1 MLFKLYLKDVKVL
14 LSDKKGLM
22 IFILMPMVLT
32 TILSFAL
39 SGSFGEP
46 GKMDAI
52 EVAIVKAYDVD
63 GETEAFMQT
72 ASQMMGEAA
81 AEMGSDLESALNFET
96 LFFQDFLGDERLS
109 TILKTK
115 VMTEEAA
122 MQALKDEAVAVV
134 VILPEGFIYDQYVNF
149 LLPNRNL
156 MEIQIIEHPDYNYS
170 GQIVESIFGSYFDAL
185 NKRIVNKNVFLEV
198 GSTYLDMDTLFANIQ
213 NIMSDDQ
220 EMETLSHVKMTMIP
234 GKKLITSFTYYSIAM
249 MGMFILYSAGY
260 MGRELLRER
269 KMLTLDRGVVAGVLY
284 GRVLA
289 GKFLMTV
296 TLCFLQMSALILY
309 STFLLGVDWEHPVKI
324 VIAIFFSSLA
334 VSGVGVFLSAITLSA
349 DNYRIANVFENLL
362 IHVFALIGGSYIPL
376 EVLPKIFMTLK
387 YFALNGIVLDL
398 FVNTYQNATWD
409 KLGFFYGL
417 LSTIALVFTLLA
429 AVIIKRK
436 EVSSYEGVA

>member
-1 MLFKLYLKDVKVL
+1 VL

-52 EVAIVKAYDVD
+52 EVAIVKAYDLD

-72 ASQMMGEAA
+72 ASQVMEESAA
-81 AEMGSDLESALNFET
+81 GLESDIQTTLNFEKM
-96 LFFQDFLGDERLS
+96 FFVDFLEDERL
-109 TILKTK
+109 TPILNTRIL
-115 VMTEEAA
+115 TEEAA
-122 MQALKDEAVAVV
+122 MMALKEEEVAVV

-149 LLPNRNL
+149 LLPNRNPV
-156 MEIQIIEHPDYNYS
+156 EVKIIEHPDFNYS

-198 GSTYLDMDTLFANIQ
+198 GSTYLDPESLFANIQ
-213 NIMSDDQ
+213 TIMADEDVIDSI
-220 EMETLSHVKMTMIP
+220 SHVQMTTIP
-234 GKKLITSFTYYSIAM
+234 GKKLVTSFTYYSIAM

-309 STFLLGVDWEHPVKI
+309 ANFLLGVDWEHPVKI
-324 VIAIFFSSLA
+324 VVAIFFSSLA

-349 DNYRIANVFENLL
+349 DNYRVANIFENLL
-362 IHVFALIGGSYIPL
+362 IHVFALLGGSYLPL

-387 YFALNGIVLDL
+387 YFALNGIVIDL
-398 FVNTYQNATWD
+398 FIGTYQNATWE
-409 KLGFFYGL
+409 KLSFYYGI
-417 LSTIALVFTLLA
+417 LSLITLVFTLIA
-429 AVIIKRK
+429 AIIIKRK
-436 EVSSYEGVA
+436 EVSTYEGTIKA